1 MSPRKSNDGR
11 KSRNICARSPENS
24 QSYTTSK
31 FNRDSRGAAVNDAGN
46 ADLRTK
52 IVLALFIVLA
62 LIGVLRLGYIQIFEG
77 ENWRNQAKE
86 SRTISYIPTPERGT
100 IYDRDGDVLAIS
112 VDASTIYVHPH
123 EVKDVYKASNEL
135 AQILGGDSSYYAG
148 IVGDT
153 TTPFNYIVRQI
164 DVEVGET
171 IKEKNIPGVYVSEDT
186 ARYYPFGEVG
196 AQVIGIVNQDGIG
209 QTGLELY
216 YDDVLTGTEGKV
228 ETEQGV
234 GGIPMPQADSDSLAA
249 VDGRDIALT
258 IDIDL
263 QAHVEQAIAKGQEQ
277 FQSKTSSSMVID
289 SKTGE
294 IYAAAST
301 PGFNANDRSTIETG
315 SETTLSPITSL
326 LEPGSV
332 FKTVSAVSVLESKTM
347 KPEDTID
354 CPSVIYA
361 DEYEVADAWERDDQ
375 TFTFEEVLAY
385 SSNVGISLSVEDMG
399 DDFRAFY
406 DSIGD
411 SKFCQLTDV
420 DYPGENSGSLLEYNL
435 LSNIAKYNMTFGQGL
450 SVTPLQL
457 TSYYGALNNDGLWS
471 QPHFLLDIPTDN
483 SRPEFSQEQI
493 IDDKQALEDVNSM
506 LKSVVEYGT
515 GVNAAVEG
523 HTVAGK
529 TSTAQFAEN
538 GVYVDGAYNI
548 NFVGF
553 LPNSSTDLV
562 CYTGLENVYGGISTG
577 IFSDIMSY
585 VVEEYGIV
593 EY

>member
-1 MSPRKSNDGR
+1 MSPRKSNEGH
-11 KSRNICARSPENS
+11 KSRNISARSPENS

-52 IVLALFIVLA
+52 IVLALFIALA

-112 VDASTIYVHPH
+112 VDASTVYVHPH

-148 IVGDT
+148 IVSDT

-277 FQSKTSSSMVID
+277 FLSKTSSSMVID

-294 IYAAAST
+294 IYAAACT

-315 SETTLSPITSL
+315 AETTLSPITSL

-361 DEYEVADAWERDDQ
+361 DEYEVADAWDRDDQ

>member
-1 MSPRKSNDGR
+1 MSPRKSNEGH
-11 KSRNICARSPENS
+11 KSRNISARSPENS

-52 IVLALFIVLA
+52 IVLALFIALA

-112 VDASTIYVHPH
+112 VDASTVYVHPH

-148 IVGDT
+148 IVSDT

-277 FQSKTSSSMVID
+277 FLSKTSSSMVID

-294 IYAAAST
+294 IYAAACT

-315 SETTLSPITSL
+315 AETTLSPITSL

>member
-294 IYAAAST
+294 IYAAACT

>member
-1 MSPRKSNDGR
+1 MSLRKSNSGR
-11 KSRNICARSPENS
+11 SSKNVSARSSRDS
-24 QSYTTSK
+24 QRYNANK
-31 FNRDSRGAAVNDAGN
+31 FNRDSDAGALSDAN
-46 ADLRTK
+46 HGDYRTK
-52 IVLALFIVLA
+52 IVLLFFIALAF
-62 LIGVLRLGYIQIFEG
+62 IGVLRLGYIQIFEG

-86 SRTISYIPTPERGT
+86 SRTISYTPTPERGT

-112 VDASTIYVHPH
+112 VDASTVYVHPK
-123 EVKDVYKASNEL
+123 EVEDVYKASNEL
-135 AQILGGDSSYYAG
+135 AQILGGDSTYYAG

-164 DVEVGET
+164 SVEVGKT
-171 IKEKNIPGVYVSEDT
+171 IKERNIPGVYVSEDT
-186 ARYYPFGEVG
+186 ARYYPYGEVG
-196 AQVIGIVNQDGIG
+196 AQVIGIVNQDGAG

-216 YDDVLTGTEGKV
+216 YDDILTGSEGRVKA
-228 ETEQGV
+228 EQGF
-234 GGIPMPQADSDSLAA
+234 GGIPMPQTDSDSLAA
-249 VDGRDIALT
+249 VDGSDIVLT

-301 PGFNANDRSTIETG
+301 PGFNANDRSTIKTG

-326 LEPGSV
+326 LEPGSA

-347 KPEDTID
+347 KPEDTIN
-354 CPSVIYA
+354 CPSAIYA
-361 DEYEVADAWERDDQ
+361 DGYEVSDAWERGDQ

-406 DSIGD
+406 NSIGA
-411 SKFCQLTDV
+411 SKFCELANV
-420 DYPGENSGSLLEYNL
+420 DYPGEGAGSMTEYNE
-435 LSNIAKYNMTFGQGL
+435 LSDITKYNMTFGQGL
-450 SVTPLQL
+450 SVTPMQL
-457 TSYYGALNNDGLWS
+457 TSYYGALNNNGLWS
-471 QPHFLLDIPTDN
+471 QPHFLLDIPADD

-493 IDDKQALEDVNSM
+493 IDDKQALQDVNSM

-515 GVNAAVEG
+515 GVEAAVEG
-523 HTVAGK
+523 HAVAGK
-529 TSTAQFAEN
+529 TSTAQFAED

-562 CYTGLENVYGGISTG
+562 CYTGLEYVYGGISTG